1 MNDWL
6 TAICGPGCDRTN
18 LQAATPV
25 GQPETA
31 KIEELLEFDQML
43 LARLAPTS
51 VIAETPGVSADLVCN
66 K

>member
-6 TAICGPGCDRTN
+6 TAICGPRCDRTN

-31 KIEELLEFDQML
+31 EMEELLEFDQVL
-43 LARLAPTS
+43 PARLAPTS
-51 VIAETPGVSADLVCN
+51 VIAESPGVSADLVCN